1 MATRTETKL
10 LQMAPEKC
18 LPVLHSKLDPV
29 RARELATAFKALA
42 DPTRVQIVSLL
53 LGTGEAGLC
62 VCDIV
67 SNFPLGQPTVSHHLK
82 VLRDARLVRAR
93 KGGLWVHYSANRE
106 HLTLLGIVL
115 PVLQMHIERSECSDE
130 EYNSMADGEKN
141 S

>member
-1 MATRTETKL
+1 MDAGLRTMDTLTRTGPLAVDGTLPAL
-10 LQMAPEKC
+10 LHG
-18 LPVLHSKLDPV
+18 LSLHQ
-29 RARELATAFKALA
+29 ARELATAFKALA

-93 KGGLWVHYSANRE
+93 KGGLW
-106 HLTLLGIVL
+106 
-115 PVLQMHIERSECSDE
+115 
-130 EYNSMADGEKN
+130 
-141 S
+141 